1 MIKRLRNITTIFLL
15 LGIGQSLPGQ
25 QAFDARAAGMAFS
38 NGADTRGLQSV
49 GLNPATLA
57 LKNDFKFEFNLF
69 SVNATANN
77 NSFRKSQYDEY
88 FTTGKRLT
96 SEDIQ
101 DILSSIPEKGLRVD
115 GFARVNTLA
124 FYMPNFSISFVGI
137 GVATATVP
145 RSAFELPLNGNAEP
159 GRIYNLDNTDG
170 GDWVGTGV
178 LMSGALPLLSRPEAT
193 LNLFSLGA
201 TVKYITGYHY
211 IQVEKSAGQ
220 LRDFSLAA
228 NDPYVYLNGEME
240 IFSSEGGKGFGA
252 DLGALATFDEKFTV
266 GLTVLNLASSVK
278 WDVRTEKQLL
288 SIRGDS
294 LSLPNRVQDS
304 LIVHRD
310 TTVSIGSFD
319 SRLPTVLDLAMA
331 YRASRHFLLAAEYE
345 QGLNERMGGT
355 TRARVSA
362 GLEYTGLPV
371 LPLRAG
377 FTYGAQ
383 TGSSLAL
390 GFGIDLKNWYLDF
403 AYLNHGSV
411 ILGDFKGMGLAIS
424 TRLRF

>member
-1 MIKRLRNITTIFLL
+1 MITRLRTTAAIFLI
-15 LGIGQSLPGQ
+15 LGIGHSLPGQ

-57 LKNDFKFEFNLF
+57 LKNAFKFEFNLL

-77 NSFRKSQYDEY
+77 NSFRKSQYDKY

-101 DILSSIPEKGLRVD
+101 DILNSIPESGLRVD
-115 GFARVNTLA
+115 GFARVNSLA
-124 FYMPNFSISFVGI
+124 FYMPNFSISLVGM
-137 GVATATVP
+137 GVATANIP
-145 RSAFELPLNGNAEP
+145 YAAFELPLNGNREP
-159 GRIYNLDNTDG
+159 GRVYDLSNTG
-170 GDWVGTGV
+170 GGGWLGMGV
-178 LMSGALPLLSRPEAT
+178 VMSGALPLWSRPEAT
-193 LNLFSLGA
+193 LDFFSLGA
-201 TVKYITGYHY
+201 TIKYISGFHY
-211 IQVEKSAGQ
+211 EQIEKSEGQ
-220 LRDFSLAA
+220 FRDFSLAA
-228 NDPYVYLNGEME
+228 NNPYVHLNGELE
-240 IFSSEGGKGFGA
+240 IFSARGGKGFGT
-252 DLGALATFDEKFTV
+252 DLGALATFNEKLTV
-266 GLTVLNLASSVK
+266 GFTALNLVSSVK
-278 WDVRTEKQLL
+278 WSVEAEKLLL

-310 TTVSIGSFD
+310 TTIAIGSFNT
-319 SRLPTVLDLAMA
+319 RLPVVLDLALA
-331 YRASRHFLLAAEYE
+331 YRAGRHVLLAAEYE
-345 QGLNERMGGT
+345 QGLNDRMGGA
-355 TRARVSA
+355 TRARVSG
-362 GLEYTGLPV
+362 GLEYRGLSV

-390 GFGIDLKNWYLDF
+390 GFGIDLKHWYLDF

-411 ILGDFKGMGLAIS
+411 ILGDFKGMGLALS

>member
-1 MIKRLRNITTIFLL
+1 MIKRLRNIATIFLA

-38 NGADTRGLQSV
+38 SGADTRGLQSV

-77 NSFRKSQYDEY
+77 NSFRKSQYDKY

-96 SEDIQ
+96 SDDIQ
-101 DILSSIPEKGLRVD
+101 DILNSIPESGLRVD
-115 GFARVNTLA
+115 GFARVNALA
-124 FYMPNFSISFVGI
+124 FYMPNFSISVVGM
-137 GVATATVP
+137 GVATANVP
-145 RSAFELPLNGNAEP
+145 YAAFELPLNGNREP
-159 GRIYNLDNTDG
+159 GRVYDLGNTGG
-170 GDWVGTGV
+170 GDWLGMGV
-178 LMSGALPLLSRPEAT
+178 VMSGALPLWSEPDALMDFFA
-193 LNLFSLGA
+193 LGA
-201 TVKYITGYHY
+201 TVKYISGFHY
-211 IQVEKSAGQ
+211 DRIEKSAGQ
-220 LRDFSLAA
+220 FRDFSLAA
-228 NDPYVYLNGEME
+228 NNPYVHLNGELE
-240 IFSSEGGKGFGA
+240 IFSARGGKGFGA
-252 DLGALATFDEKFTV
+252 DLGALAAFDEKLTV
-266 GLTVLNLASSVK
+266 GLTVLNLVSNVK
-278 WDVRTEKQLL
+278 WSVEAEKLLL

-310 TTVSIGSFD
+310 TTISIGSFNT
-319 SRLPTVLDLAMA
+319 RLPAVLDLALA
-331 YRASRHFLLAAEYE
+331 YRAGRNFLLAAEYE
-345 QGLNERMGGT
+345 QGLTNKMGGT

-362 GLEYTGLPV
+362 GLEYTGLPL

-377 FTYGAQ
+377 FTFGAK

-411 ILGDFKGMGLAIS
+411 ILGDFKGMGLAVS